1 MKPFTTLMTKAN
13 LSLKLVG
20 KSKFIPQRKWH
31 LFQVEVPKPKGIP
44 FPHIFT
50 EANYLITQVL
60 WAINFTMCL
69 SASNQEDLSIYWLLS
84 LQRQNC
90 EMAGTRMTSTFHF
103 AHQLKHWQVNELGK
117 PGTNCK
123 TEESLIFSVTFPHR
137 CKRHTNGW
145 VNFQDAFINSS

>member
-50 EANYLITQVL
+50 ETNYLITQVL
-60 WAINFTMCL
+60 RAINFTMCL
-69 SASNQEDLSIYWLLS
+69 SASNQEDLSIY
-84 LQRQNC
+84 
-90 EMAGTRMTSTFHF
+90 
-103 AHQLKHWQVNELGK
+103 
-117 PGTNCK
+117 
-123 TEESLIFSVTFPHR
+123 
-137 CKRHTNGW
+137 
-145 VNFQDAFINSS
+145 